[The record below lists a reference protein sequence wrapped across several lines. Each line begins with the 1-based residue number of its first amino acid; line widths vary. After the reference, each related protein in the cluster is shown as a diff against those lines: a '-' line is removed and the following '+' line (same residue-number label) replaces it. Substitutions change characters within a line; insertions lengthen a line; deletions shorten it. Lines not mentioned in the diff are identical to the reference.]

1 MRLFLCCRTSVKFVT
16 VGLKRGL
23 FLQRVS
29 SGEATWSPQSLSR
42 GEARPEGK
50 EEIIGVEAG
59 GRIRDKRVTEITQS
73 RNKKDTEHRSGRKHM
88 RKRWQKRAREIRHV
102 SGRKHPVKAM
112 MADGTF
118 IAMEFAVTSDKSQVF
133 FFIPGCLGKQNK
145 SQTRSLSWI
154 LRYLITSISWY
165 VSESRLFFVYVSPIN
180 YCKRKK
186 KRQGKYMELGQLK

>member
-88 RKRWQKRAREIRHV
+88 RKRWQKKSKRDKARFGTEAP
-102 SGRKHPVKAM
+102 GKGD
-112 MADGTF
+112 DGWWHLHRNGVCRDLGQ
-118 IAMEFAVTSDKSQVF
+118 VTSVF
-133 FFIPGCLGKQNK
+133 FYSWMLRQTEQESNEIIVLNLEISDYKYILIRIRKQ
-145 SQTRSLSWI
+145 TLFCVR
-154 LRYLITSISWY
+154 ISDK
-165 VSESRLFFVYVSPIN
+165 L
-180 YCKRKK
+180 
-186 KRQGKYMELGQLK
+186 L